1 MSMFRRILG
10 FSAIFLTA
18 AVTLPLNATAE
29 SFPREW
35 FWGEDAQRAQ
45 HATLDGRTFQLD
57 QLPLSAWHNGQ
68 PGDLAGQVVV
78 VDFWA
83 TWCGPC
89 LAAIPKLNEL
99 HAMDGVTVIGI
110 CGSANGQERMVEVAT
125 ANSVAYPIARDAT
138 QAAAKDWLVQWWPT
152 YVLVDK
158 AGKVRGVGLNSQSV
172 GEAVKVL
179 LAEEAPATT
188 TAAAV
193 VPAGSPR
200 FSVLPEWVEGA
211 PDRRAVL
218 DPLQGKPAP
227 ASQLTQWSNTEAAS
241 MADLK
246 GKIVVLDFW
255 ATWCGPCIASIPKT
269 NEMAAKY
276 ADRGVVVLGVCHPEG
291 GEKMAATA
299 TEHGIRYPLALDA
312 QGATI
317 KAFAVDSFP
326 DYYVVGRD
334 GSLVA
339 ADVSNSK
346 VEEVVQALLAREEAS
361 GANIP
366 TPAGNAALP
375 GQAQGN
381 AVPTGRIR
389 IAP

>member
-1 MSMFRRILG
+1 
-10 FSAIFLTA
+10 
-18 AVTLPLNATAE
+18 
-29 SFPREW
+29 
-35 FWGEDAQRAQ
+35 
-45 HATLDGRTFQLD
+45 
-57 QLPLSAWHNGQ
+57 
-68 PGDLAGQVVV
+68 
-78 VDFWA
+78 
-83 TWCGPC
+83 
-89 LAAIPKLNEL
+89 
-99 HAMDGVTVIGI
+99 
-110 CGSANGQERMVEVAT
+110 
-125 ANSVAYPIARDAT
+125 
-138 QAAAKDWLVQWWPT
+138 
-152 YVLVDK
+152 
-158 AGKVRGVGLNSQSV
+158 
-172 GEAVKVL
+172 
-179 LAEEAPATT
+179 
-188 TAAAV
+188 
-193 VPAGSPR
+193 
-200 FSVLPEWVEGA
+200 
-211 PDRRAVL
+211 
-218 DPLQGKPAP
+218 
-227 ASQLTQWSNTEAAS
+227 